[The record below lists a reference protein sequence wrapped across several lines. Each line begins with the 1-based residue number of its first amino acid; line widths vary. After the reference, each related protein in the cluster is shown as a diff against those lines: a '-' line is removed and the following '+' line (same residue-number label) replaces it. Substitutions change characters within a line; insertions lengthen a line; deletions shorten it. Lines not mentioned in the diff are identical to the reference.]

1 MSSENVRPISQRKC
15 PRQLFGRSVNGA
27 SPKSTHWT
35 KSTIVTLRVP
45 FDPVMRPRTLS
56 PKRITF
62 QHTFPLLRK
71 GSTGPKKTKAA
82 RKKPPTKPSAAK
94 EPPTDKPKKP
104 KPPKQGRR
112 EYDRIR
118 NQRPERM
125 EYRRS
130 YAREKRK
137 KVKALGLCKSCSNT
151 SIPGQAR
158 CPSCAERHRES
169 RRRSDVKRQD
179 IAPVKRRQRTNRGH
193 QSRRDGNNPS
203 GPSRPPARTNGAS
216 SPPTCSRGP

>member
-1 MSSENVRPISQRKC
+1 MTEKLAYSIDEQA
-15 PRQLFGRSVNGA
+15 PRSRGWSLIQLVG
-27 SPKSTHWT
+27 
-35 KSTIVTLRVP
+35 TIPYVAAP
-45 FDPVMRPRTLS
+45 AQC

-71 GSTGPKKTKAA
+71 VSTGPKKTKTA

-94 EPPTDKPKKP
+94 EHPTDKPKKP
-104 KPPKQGRR
+104 KPPKQRRR

-125 EYRRS
+125 EARRS
-130 YAREKRK
+130 YAREKRQ
-137 KVKALGLCKSCSNT
+137 KVKALGLCKSCRNT

-169 RRRSDVKRQD
+169 RRRSDARRQD
-179 IAPVKRRQRTNRGH
+179 IAGRTATTD
-193 QSRRDGNNPS
+193 Q
-203 GPSRPPARTNGAS
+203 
-216 SPPTCSRGP
+216 

>member
-1 MSSENVRPISQRKC
+1 MTST
-15 PRQLFGRSVNGA
+15 PRTPG
-27 SPKSTHWT
+27 
-35 KSTIVTLRVP
+35 
-45 FDPVMRPRTLS
+45 DRPRYTRFDLS
-56 PKRITF
+56 PAWYAPVPSSKRITF

-71 GSTGPKKTKAA
+71 VSTGPKKTKAA
-82 RKKPPTKPSAAK
+82 RKKPPTTKPSAAK

-130 YAREKRK
+130 YAREKRE

-169 RRRSDVKRQD
+169 RRRSDAKRQD
-179 IAPVKRRQRTNRGH
+179 IASQTATTD
-193 QSRRDGNNPS
+193 Q
-203 GPSRPPARTNGAS
+203 
-216 SPPTCSRGP
+216 